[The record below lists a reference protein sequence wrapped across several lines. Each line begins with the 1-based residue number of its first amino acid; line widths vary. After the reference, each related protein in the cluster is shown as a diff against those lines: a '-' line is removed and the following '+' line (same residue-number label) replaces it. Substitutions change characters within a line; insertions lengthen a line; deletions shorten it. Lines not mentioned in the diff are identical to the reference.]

1 MSNAIDTTKDN
12 EDGLHREEHRNA
24 LNRIEEK
31 VRSCFYYQTDS
42 LKALRQIRDICDEEI
57 AKDRQSEKQ
66 KA

>member
-1 MSNAIDTTKDN
+1 MSKAIDTTKDN

-42 LKALRQIRDICDEEI
+42 LKALKQIRDICDEEI
-57 AKDRQSEKQ
+57 AKDEKP
-66 KA
+66 AEAEA

>member
-1 MSNAIDTTKDN
+1 MSKAIDTTKDN

-42 LKALRQIRDICDEEI
+42 LKALKQIREICDEEI
-57 AKDRQSEKQ
+57 AKDGQSEKQ